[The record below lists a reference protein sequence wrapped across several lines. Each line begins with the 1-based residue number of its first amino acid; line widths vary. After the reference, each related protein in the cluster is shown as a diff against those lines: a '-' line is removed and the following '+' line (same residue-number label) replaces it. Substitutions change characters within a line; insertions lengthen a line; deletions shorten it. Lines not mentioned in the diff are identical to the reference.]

1 MLLNP
6 AIWIAALAAG
16 IMGFAI
22 QRGATCTV
30 AAVDEAL
37 SKRRATR
44 LLAMLEAAAWVAVGL
59 WLAQQF
65 GWLAKM
71 PSGYALSGW
80 TVLGAALLGLG
91 AFVNRA
97 CVFGAIARLGSG
109 EWAYIASPLGF
120 FAGCLSL
127 PVLFS
132 PPPAVVLAGDSIALA
147 MMSAL
152 VAPLFLFLALRLVL
166 PLVRTPIAQWPAAL
180 TWSPRSATIVIGI
193 AFLIT
198 LLLAGGTW
206 AYTDMLA
213 ELASKMAASLDA
225 QVLLALALFLGA
237 MMGGW
242 TAGRLRFVPVSAVAV
257 LRCFAGGMLM
267 AWGSLLI
274 PGSNDGLILVGIPL
288 LWPYAIV
295 GFAVMC
301 VTIAGAQVLQRR
313 LSTAAIS
320 PSELKKLKQL

>member
-1 MLLNP
+1 MLTNP
-6 AIWIAALAAG
+6 AIWIAALVAG

-30 AAVDEAL
+30 AAVDEVL

-44 LLAMLEAAAWVAVGL
+44 LMAMLEASAWVAIGL
-59 WLAQQF
+59 WLALQM

-97 CVFGAIARLGSG
+97 CVFGALARLGSG
-109 EWAYIASPLGF
+109 EWAYVASPLGF

-127 PVLFS
+127 PLVFS
-132 PPPAVVLAGDSIALA
+132 PPKAAPLGGDSIAFA
-147 MMSAL
+147 MMGVL
-152 VAPLFLFLALRLVL
+152 VAPLLLFLAWRLVV
-166 PLVRTPIAQWPAAL
+166 PLVRMPIAQWPAAL
-180 TWSPRSATIVIGI
+180 TWSPRTATIVIGM

-213 ELASKMAASLDA
+213 QLAISMTGSLDV

-237 MMGGW
+237 MLGGW

-288 LWPYAIV
+288 LWPYALI
-295 GFAVMC
+295 GFVVMC
-301 VTIAGAQVLQRR
+301 VTIACAQWLQRR
-313 LSTAAIS
+313 YAPTPITA
-320 PSELKKLKQL
+320 

>member
-1 MLLNP
+1 MLTNP

-30 AAVDEAL
+30 AAVDEVL
-37 SKRRATR
+37 TKRSATR
-44 LLAMLEAAAWVAVGL
+44 LFAMLEAAAWVAVGL
-59 WLAQQF
+59 WLALQM
-65 GWLAKM
+65 GWLATM

-109 EWAYIASPLGF
+109 EWAYVASPLGF
-120 FAGCLSL
+120 FVGCLSL
-127 PVLFS
+127 PAVFS
-132 PPPAVVLAGDSIALA
+132 PPSAVVLAGDSIAFA
-147 MMSAL
+147 MMSVL
-152 VAPLFLFLALRLVL
+152 VAPLLLFLALRLMI
-166 PLVRTPIAQWPAAL
+166 PLVRMPIAQWPAAL
-180 TWSPRSATIVIGI
+180 TWSPRTATIVIGS
-193 AFLIT
+193 AFLVT

-213 ELASKMAASLDA
+213 ELARNMVSSLDT

-237 MMGGW
+237 MVGGW

-301 VTIAGAQVLQRR
+301 VTIACAQWLQRCYAPPPI
-313 LSTAAIS
+313 AA
-320 PSELKKLKQL
+320 

>member
-1 MLLNP
+1 MLTNP

-30 AAVDEAL
+30 AAVDEVL
-37 SKRRATR
+37 SKRSAKR
-44 LLAMLEAAAWVAVGL
+44 LMAMLEASAWVAVGL
-59 WLAQQF
+59 WSAQQL

-71 PSGYALSGW
+71 PSGFALSGW

-97 CVFGAIARLGSG
+97 CVFGALARLGSG
-109 EWAYIASPLGF
+109 DWAYLASPLGF

-127 PVLFS
+127 PLVFS
-132 PPPAVVLAGDSIALA
+132 PPTAVLLPGDSIALT

-152 VAPLFLFLALRLVL
+152 VAPLLLFLAWRLL
-166 PLVRTPIAQWPAAL
+166 APLIRTPIAQWPAAL
-180 TWSPRSATIVIGI
+180 TWSPRTATIVIGV

-213 ELASKMAASLDA
+213 QLASSMAGSLDV

-237 MMGGW
+237 MLGGW
-242 TAGRLRFVPVSAVAV
+242 SAGRLRFVPVSAAAV
-257 LRCFAGGMLM
+257 LRCFAGGALM

-301 VTIAGAQVLQRR
+301 VTIGCAQWLQRR
-313 LSTAAIS
+313 FAPPLVTA
-320 PSELKKLKQL
+320 

>member
-1 MLLNP
+1 MLTHP
-6 AIWIAALAAG
+6 AIWIAALVAG

-30 AAVDEAL
+30 AAVDEVL
-37 SKRRATR
+37 SKRKATR
-44 LLAMLEAAAWVAVGL
+44 LIAMLEASAWVAVGL
-59 WLAQQF
+59 WLALQL
-65 GWLAKM
+65 GLLAKM

-97 CVFGAIARLGSG
+97 CVFGALARLGSG
-109 EWAYIASPLGF
+109 EWAYLASPVGF

-127 PVLFS
+127 QAVFS
-132 PPPAVVLAGDSIALA
+132 PPRAVVLTGDSIALA
-147 MMSAL
+147 MMGVL
-152 VAPLFLFLALRLVL
+152 VWPLLLFLAWRLVI
-166 PLVRTPIAQWPAAL
+166 PLLRMPIAQWPAAL
-180 TWSPRSATIVIGI
+180 TWSPRTATIVIGI

-198 LLLAGGTW
+198 LLLAGSTW

-213 ELASKMAASLDA
+213 QLARSMAGSLDV

-237 MMGGW
+237 MVGGW
-242 TAGRLRFVPVSAVAV
+242 TAGRLHFVPVRAVAV
-257 LRCFAGGMLM
+257 LRCFGGGMLM

-274 PGSNDGLILVGIPL
+274 PGSNDGLILVGLPL

-301 VTIAGAQVLQRR
+301 VTIAGAQWLQRR
-313 LSTAAIS
+313 FAVGPTKA
-320 PSELKKLKQL
+320 